1 MKYNHLGV
9 MIDVSRNSVM
19 TVDAL
24 KRFIP
29 LLKKMGYNTLMLYTE
44 DTFEIEGEPYFGYM
58 RGAYT
63 KAELKEIDTFAA
75 AQGIELIPCMQTLA
89 HLPAALR
96 WKKIPV
102 DYDDI
107 MLVDEDRTYELI
119 DRMFATLSDAIQ
131 SRTIHIGMDEALML
145 GRGKFLDKH
154 GYESAFTILR
164 RHLAKVKA
172 LAEKYGYTCLMWSD
186 MFFRPLGLDDYYIPK
201 MELPKECKDTLI
213 DGVVPVYWDY
223 YHKKDEEYEDMLY
236 NHVQLSKDVWFA
248 GGAWGWTGIVPHNGY
263 TLETMIP
270 AMRAC
275 EKYKVKNIFFT
286 MWGDYGGECSPFT
299 RLPSLFY
306 LAQYAK
312 GERNEEKIKEKFK
325 SKFGIPFDDMM
336 ALDLPNA
343 LPNAEEVAS
352 PSRYMLFADPFNG
365 FPDYTVTPE
374 HACYYTEYK
383 ERLSTLAKKYR
394 KYAYLF
400 KTEADICDVLELK
413 LALGIKTREA
423 YQGGDRD
430 ALKMLAT
437 KDYTEVIR
445 RLRALHKT
453 FRTQWYT
460 DYKTCG
466 FDVQERRFGG
476 TILRMESCRERLLDY
491 CAGKVDRIEELEVK
505 ILPVG
510 NAEKGVSSNRMF
522 NYDDYVS
529 ANIM

>member
-1 MKYNHLGV
+1 MKKAHLGV

-19 TVDAL
+19 TVEAL
-24 KRFIP
+24 RRFIP
-29 LLKKMGYNTLMLYTE
+29 MLKKMGYNTLMLYTE
-44 DTFEIEGEPYFGYM
+44 DTFEVENEPYFGYM

-63 KAELKEIDTFAA
+63 RNELKEIDAIAESF
-75 AQGIELIPCMQTLA
+75 GIELIPCMQTLA

-119 DRMFATLSDAIQ
+119 DRMFAALSDAIK

-164 RHLAKVKA
+164 RHLMRVKA

-186 MFFRPLGLDDYYIPK
+186 MFFRPLGLDDYYIPR
-201 MELPKECKDTLI
+201 MELPKECTDTLI
-213 DGVVPVYWDY
+213 PGVVPVYWDY
-223 YHKKDEEYEDMLY
+223 YHKKDEEYENMLY

-248 GGAWGWTGIVPHNGY
+248 GGAWGWTGIVPHNAY
-263 TLETMIP
+263 TLETMLP

-275 EKYKVKNIFFT
+275 EKYKVKNIVFT

-312 GERNEEKIKEKFK
+312 GERDEVKIKESFK
-325 SKFGIPFDDMM
+325 KKFGAAFDDMM
-336 ALDLPNA
+336 ALDLPNM

-374 HACYYTEYK
+374 HAKYYTQYK
-383 ERLSTLAKKYR
+383 QTLSDLAKKYR
-394 KYAYLF
+394 RYAYLF
-400 KTEADICDVLELK
+400 KTEADICNVLELK
-413 LALGIKTREA
+413 FALGVKTRKA
-423 YQGGDRD
+423 YQNGDKD
-430 ALKMLAT
+430 ALKLLAT

-445 RLRALHKT
+445 RLRTLHKT

-466 FDVQERRFGG
+466 FDVQDRRFGG

-491 CAGKVDRIEELEVK
+491 CAGKMDRITELEVQ

-510 NAEKGVSSNRMF
+510 NAAQGVASNRMF

>member
-1 MKYNHLGV
+1 
-9 MIDVSRNSVM
+9 
-19 TVDAL
+19 
-24 KRFIP
+24 
-29 LLKKMGYNTLMLYTE
+29 
-44 DTFEIEGEPYFGYM
+44 
-58 RGAYT
+58 
-63 KAELKEIDTFAA
+63 
-75 AQGIELIPCMQTLA
+75 
-89 HLPAALR
+89 
-96 WKKIPV
+96 
-102 DYDDI
+102 
-107 MLVDEDRTYELI
+107 
-119 DRMFATLSDAIQ
+119 
-131 SRTIHIGMDEALML
+131 
-145 GRGKFLDKH
+145 
-154 GYESAFTILR
+154 
-164 RHLAKVKA
+164 
-172 LAEKYGYTCLMWSD
+172 
-186 MFFRPLGLDDYYIPK
+186 
-201 MELPKECKDTLI
+201 
-213 DGVVPVYWDY
+213 
-223 YHKKDEEYEDMLY
+223 MLY

-248 GGAWGWTGIVPHNGY
+248 GGAWGWTGIVPHNRY

-275 EKYKVKNIFFT
+275 EKYKVKNIVFT

-306 LAQYAK
+306 LAEYAR
-312 GERNEEKIKEKFK
+312 GERNEEKIKEKFEK
-325 SKFGIPFDDMM
+325 KFGISFDDMM
-336 ALDLPNA
+336 ALDLPNE
-343 LPNAEEVAS
+343 LPNAQDVAS
-352 PSRYMLFADPFNG
+352 PSRYMLFADPFTG

-394 KYAYLF
+394 RYAYLF
-400 KTEADICDVLELK
+400 KTEAAICDVLGLK

-430 ALKMLAT
+430 ALKMLTT

-453 FRTQWYT
+453 FRTQWYA

-466 FDVQERRFGG
+466 FDVQDRRFGG

-510 NAEKGVSSNRMF
+510 NAEKGVASNRMF